1 MKGRGMPLDYR
12 RFPVLVVDDEVD
24 ILRSFRFNY
33 GDDFD
38 ILTAEGGEEGLA
50 ILDQHSVA
58 VIVADQRMP
67 RMDGTEFLRRSVA
80 VRPNAVR
87 IILTGYTDVEA
98 LVNAVNSSQIYR
110 YVTKPWDP
118 DEMRVTLKRAIEVY
132 DLAAENERLIEELK
146 VLNTRLSEEN
156 AYLREATVTSSEIV
170 GESPGIRHVLQMVAK
185 VASSP
190 TTVLIQ
196 GETGT
201 GKELVARA
209 IHQASERR
217 DHLFVAV
224 NCAALS
230 EGVLESELFGHK
242 RGAFTGALSDRKGMF
257 EVADGGTLFLD
268 EISETSGALQAKLL
282 RVLQEGEVRPVGETR
297 PHKVDVR
304 IVAATNRTLKEE
316 VAAGR
321 FREDLYFRLSVFPLV
336 IPPLRERRDDIP
348 TIARHL
354 TRRLSA
360 QLKKRVEGPAPEALA
375 LLARYDFPG
384 NVRELANEIERA
396 ILLAQPGAMLTED
409 LLSDTIQQIAARD
422 GDAGL
427 LQLRTDD
434 FEREQI
440 RLALERSGG
449 VKSRAADELGIT
461 YRGLLKKIRRLGMS

>member
-1 MKGRGMPLDYR
+1 MALDYR
-12 RFPVLVVDDEVD
+12 RFPVLVVDDEPD
-24 ILRSFRFNY
+24 ILRSFTFNY
-33 GDDFD
+33 GDDFHV
-38 ILTAEGGEEGLA
+38 LTAEGGDEGLR
-50 ILDQHSVA
+50 ILECHPVA

-80 VRPNAVR
+80 VRPDAVR
-87 IILTGYTDVEA
+87 IILTGYTDVDA
-98 LVNAVNSSQIYR
+98 LVNAVNASQIYR

-118 DEMRVTLKRAIEVY
+118 EEMRMTLLRAIEVY
-132 DLAAENERLIEELK
+132 DLAAENQRLVDELQA
-146 VLNTRLSEEN
+146 LNNKLSEEN
-156 AYLREATVTSSEIV
+156 AYLREATVASSEIV
-170 GESPGIRHVLQMVAK
+170 GESAGIRNVLDMVAK
-185 VASSP
+185 VAPGP
-190 TTVLIQ
+190 TTVLVQ

-209 IHQASERR
+209 IHQASPRR

-242 RGAFTGALSDRKGMF
+242 KGSFTGALGDRKGMF

-268 EISETSGALQAKLL
+268 EISETSIGLQAKLL
-282 RVLQEGEVRPVGETR
+282 RVLQEGEIRPVGETQ

-304 IVAATNRTLKEE
+304 IVAATNRNLKEE

-348 TIARHL
+348 LLARHL

-360 QLKKRVEGPAPEALA
+360 QLKKRVEGLSPEALA
-375 LLARYDFPG
+375 LLQRHDFPG

-396 ILLAQPGAMLTED
+396 ILLADPGAPLTED
-409 LLSDTIQQIAARD
+409 LLSDAIQRLAATD

-427 LQLRTDD
+427 LQQRTDE
-434 FEREQI
+434 FERDQI
-440 RLALERSGG
+440 RQTLERCGG
-449 VKSRAADELGIT
+449 VKTRAAEELGIT
-461 YRGLLKKIRRLGMS
+461 YRGLLKKMKRLGLA